1 MSTVNLKSNGGKM
14 KYTSV
19 AEVSMRHPYLEDVLL
34 PVNDSNGSI
43 RCNNTNISRMQ
54 PPFLVNGLLSLG
66 LILEVSRNYTRSTDT
81 DLSSRVGFVG
91 RKIVQFGDVDQ
102 LDLVTS
108 VWWPNVSCDSLVRIR
123 IRCRSR
129 A

>member
-14 KYTSV
+14 KYTGV

-43 RCNNTNISRMQ
+43 RSNNTNISRMQ

-91 RKIVQFGDVDQ
+91 RKIVQFGDV
-102 LDLVTS
+102 
-108 VWWPNVSCDSLVRIR
+108 
-123 IRCRSR
+123 
-129 A
+129 